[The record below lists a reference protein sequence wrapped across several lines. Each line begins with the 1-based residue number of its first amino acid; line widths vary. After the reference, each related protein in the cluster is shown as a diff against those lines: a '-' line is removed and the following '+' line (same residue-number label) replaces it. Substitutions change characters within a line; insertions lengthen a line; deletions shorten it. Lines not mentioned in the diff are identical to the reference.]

1 MTDILQHEMIT
12 LKVKNLS
19 ELRIEVRI
27 YVGSSIFVSLLQCN
41 RVERR
46 LKNSPRQELCNE
58 FHNFIAEFKRSFFF
72 SRLIEYIGLSIM
84 SAASFYLIKNG
95 T

>member
-46 LKNSPRQELCNE
+46 LKNSPRQERCNE
-58 FHNFIAEFKRSFFF
+58 FHNFIAEFKRRFFF
-72 SRLIEYIGLSIM
+72 LVLSNILAFQSRQRHHFI
-84 SAASFYLIKNG
+84 
-95 T
+95 